1 MIEIFRKIYTFQA
14 EVMQEH
20 LVGKHPY
27 GKLRIFRGAD
37 GSAVIREKGAYGNH
51 MVEVGNMTGEVEV
64 ASLGTEVSTTKN
76 AVNALSAAGFGLGT
90 AANQLNQASQLA
102 TGLSLWNMAAM
113 PGVTMNSVAGI
124 VPSNPVVS
132 IAQQLSNS
140 QNAQQENVINIAP
153 SPSDGTEAGEIVVPS
168 QEKLLSM
175 SPEDVLGLIKAG
187 RFPSQNTKIQTDEDI
202 VENNGN
208 GHTTDSET
216 TADERSPLS
225 QSQMNGSVPSPA
237 PPTNGTTT
245 NRRSNRRKAAVP
257 SHIRQRQAALYHE
270 QNGDHDAGEIVDK
283 LVDDGA
289 LYRCDACNILFPEYS
304 VYVLHL
310 GCHGSGD
317 TFECHFC
324 KVVFDDKFG
333 FLTHFTKCVKNEA
346 APSQSS
352 ENAAQ

>member
-1 MIEIFRKIYTFQA
+1 
-14 EVMQEH
+14 MQEH

-64 ASLGTEVSTTKN
+64 ASLGTEVSTSKN
-76 AVNALSAAGFGLGT
+76 AVNALSAGFGLGT
-90 AANQLNQASQLA
+90 AANQLNQAAQLA
-102 TGLSLWNMAAM
+102 TGLSLWNMAM
-113 PGVTMNSVAGI
+113 PGVTLNSVSGL

-140 QNAQQENVINIAP
+140 QNAQENVINIAP
-153 SPSDGTEAGEIVVPS
+153 SDGTDTGEVMVPS
-168 QEKLLSM
+168 REKLLSM

-187 RFPSQNTKIQTDEDI
+187 RFPSQTLKHEVDEETP
-202 VENNGN
+202 ENNGN

-216 TADERSPLS
+216 TDERSPLS

-237 PPTNGTTT
+237 PPTNGGT
-245 NRRSNRRKAAVP
+245 NRRFNRRKAAAP
-257 SHIRQRQAALYHE
+257 SHIRQRQAAYQE

-283 LVDDGA
+283 LVDEGA

-333 FLTHFTKCVKNEA
+333 FLTHFTKCVKNDMQ
-346 APSQSS
+346 SQN
-352 ENAAQ
+352 ENFE